1 MGCKVYAYNL
11 GLRAA
16 ARAGMV
22 RVEAALLDVGQTVT
36 QARNGDGHDYRDR
49 PAEEGGCSS
58 GGVDGTSGC
67 VVTGGEEHHHFTSC
81 YLPIEVLRH
90 RER

>member
-22 RVEAALLDVGQTVT
+22 RVEAALLDVGQRVT

-58 GGVDGTSGC
+58 GGVDGTSAQRLCGDWR
-67 VVTGGEEHHHFTSC
+67 GRAPPL
-81 YLPIEVLRH
+81 YKLLPTD
-90 RER
+90 